1 MGLIFTKDKK
11 EKIINKIY
19 NSFYEKENLITKIKF
34 NDLECDAIIVTKKG
48 IFIFEIIT
56 NSYSL
61 DKYQLN
67 DELWIID
74 ENTSIKNPL
83 IKLNL
88 IKEKILEILNE
99 YSLDNNIYL
108 CPIFNKLDNDSEEI
122 IFNLKGFKRY
132 IEKIKNVFNNDE
144 INFYT
149 SLIKNKSN

>member
-34 NDLECDAIIVTKKG
+34 DDLECDAIIVTKKG

-74 ENTSIKNPL
+74 EKKSIKNPL

-132 IEKIKNVFNNDE
+132 IEKINNVFNNDE

>member
-34 NDLECDAIIVTKKG
+34 DDLECDAIIVTKKG

>member
-34 NDLECDAIIVTKKG
+34 DDLECDAIIVTKKG

-74 ENTSIKNPL
+74 EKTSIKNPL

-88 IKEKILEILNE
+88 IKEKILEILKE

-132 IEKIKNVFNNDE
+132 IEKINNVFNNDE

>member
-19 NSFYEKENLITKIKF
+19 NSFYEKENLIIKIKF
-34 NDLECDAIIVTKKG
+34 DDLECDAIIVTKKG

-56 NSYSL
+56 NSYPL

-88 IKEKILEILNE
+88 IKEKILEILKE

-132 IEKIKNVFNNDE
+132 IEKINNVFNNDE